1 MALQSAAFPRQV
13 EAIEALL
20 RNVSVIIR
28 KRGREILS
36 NFGITPPQLNALVI
50 LIEQGEITMG
60 ELCEKMYLACST
72 ATDLIDRMERNGLI
86 ARERDQNDRRVIRL
100 KVLEPGRQVIDA
112 VMIARKRYLGGIL
125 QQVPESE
132 RDSLIRYLGDLYTL
146 MQRAE
151 VEHEVEALR
160 PGA

>member
-1 MALQSAAFPRQV
+1 MALRSAEFERQV

-36 NFGITPPQLNALVI
+36 SFGITPPQLNALVI
-50 LIEQGEITMG
+50 LNEQGEITMG
-60 ELCEKMYLACST
+60 ELCERMYLACST

-100 KVLEPGRQVIDA
+100 KVLKQGRQIIDE
-112 VMIARKRYLGGIL
+112 VMVARKRYLGGIL
-125 QQVPESE
+125 EQVPESE
-132 RDSLIRYLGDLYTL
+132 RDSLIRYLSDLHTL

-151 VEHEVEALR
+151 VEHQTEAVHQ
-160 PGA
+160 GA

>member
-1 MALQSAAFPRQV
+1 MALRPAEFERQV

-36 NFGITPPQLNALVI
+36 SFGITPPQLNALVI

-60 ELCEKMYLACST
+60 ELCERMYLACST

-100 KVLEPGRQVIDA
+100 KVLQPGKQVIEE
-112 VMIARKRYLGGIL
+112 VMVARKHYLGGIL
-125 QQVPESE
+125 EQVPESE
-132 RDSLIRYLGDLYTL
+132 RDSLIRYLGDLHML
-146 MQRAE
+146 MQQAE
-151 VEHEVEALR
+151 VEHATEAIR
-160 PGA
+160 QGA